1 MSVNQADQPQR
12 EEDVARGGTRRQG
25 EDVAALRPIF
35 LVAPSPRRLVALS
48 SASLPLLLRIEQFTQ
63 AVSDE
68 VERHDREHHRQSG
81 KDEQV
86 WRDAEETA
94 RVI

>member
-12 EEDVARGGTRRQG
+12 EEEGATGRMG
-25 EDVAALRPIF
+25 EEVAALRPIF
-35 LVAPSPRRLVALS
+35 LVDPSPRRLVALA
-48 SASLPLLLRIEQFTQ
+48 SASLPFLLRIEQFTQ

-81 KDEQV
+81 KDEQIR
-86 WRDAEETA
+86 RDAEETA